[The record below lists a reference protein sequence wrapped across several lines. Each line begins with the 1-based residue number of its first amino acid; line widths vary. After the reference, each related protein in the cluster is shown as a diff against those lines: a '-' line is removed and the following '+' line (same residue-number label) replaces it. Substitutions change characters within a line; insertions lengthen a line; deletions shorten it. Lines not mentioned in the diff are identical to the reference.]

1 MGLSVVSL
9 CLLIW
14 IPQGDSGGPL
24 VCPSGDVWHL
34 VGVVSWGRGCAEPN
48 HPGVYAKVAEF
59 LDWIH
64 DTVQVS
70 VEQENKRPKFPKNLP
85 QDTEDLLRVGHGS
98 KGCWPEWEE
107 KERTHNKNLLGF

>member
-1 MGLSVVSL
+1 MGLSSSRPSRITRWDPKKVRHPWWSCTAPAGRSDWL
-9 CLLIW
+9 FFCLHAW

-24 VCPSGDVWHL
+24 VCPHQYTWHL

-59 LDWIH
+59 VDWIR

-70 VEQENKRPKFPKNLP
+70 VGQ
-85 QDTEDLLRVGHGS
+85 VWG
-98 KGCWPEWEE
+98 
-107 KERTHNKNLLGF
+107 

>member
-1 MGLSVVSL
+1 M
-9 CLLIW
+9 
-14 IPQGDSGGPL
+14 
-24 VCPSGDVWHL
+24 CPSGDVWHL

-85 QDTEDLLRVGHGS
+85 QDTEDLLRVVGQSGRRKKGHIT
-98 KGCWPEWEE
+98 K
-107 KERTHNKNLLGF
+107 THWISSGLSISREG